1 VRHATIVTDT
11 SITPYYI
18 WDTYF
23 NKEMIEE
30 EARSAGFKLHGLFA
44 DVAGAPIL
52 DSSET
57 MAVLLQKE

>member
-1 VRHATIVTDT
+1 
-11 SITPYYI
+11 
-18 WDTYF
+18 
-23 NKEMIEE
+23 
-30 EARSAGFKLHGLFA
+30 LFA